1 MNNTFEFRLLNEFQR
16 DFPLCPAPFAELA
29 ARLGVAEKAVLGALE
44 KLRREGKISRV
55 GAVFAPKRIGAS
67 TLAAMA
73 VPPERLEA
81 VAAAV
86 NRFPEVNHNYERE
99 HRYNLWFVVTA
110 SSEERL
116 QASLDAIVQA
126 AGYPLLALPMLEE
139 FHIDLGFPLDRG
151 SSTSSAPL
159 SLDPLPMNGRG
170 DALQPGV
177 THNQPGKLVAAAH
190 RVAPAV
196 PIDEAERR
204 LVSVLQEGLPLFI
217 RPFAL
222 IAERIGA
229 SESEVLGRIG
239 RWLEEGAIKRFGVVV
254 RHRELGYRANAMVVH
269 DIADERVGDV
279 GRALAEEPA
288 VTLCYR
294 RPRVLPEWP
303 YNLFCMIHGRERA
316 EVEAT
321 IADLRRRHGLEDCP
335 HDVLFSL
342 TRYKQQGAHYA

>member
-1 MNNTFEFRLLNEFQR
+1 MDDTLEFHLLNDFQR
-16 DFPLCPAPFAELA
+16 EFPLCPAPFAELA
-29 ARLGVAEKAVLGALE
+29 ARLGVAERVVLGGLE

-73 VPPERLEA
+73 VPPERLDA
-81 VAAAV
+81 VAQAV

-110 SSEERL
+110 GSEGRL
-116 QASLDAIVQA
+116 QATLGAIEQA
-126 AGYPLLALPMLEE
+126 AGYPVLALPLLEE
-139 FHIDLGFPLDRG
+139 FHIDLGFPLKEA
-151 SSTSSAPL
+151 APTRRHAEARPVR
-159 SLDPLPMNGRG
+159 PL
-170 DALQPGV
+170 
-177 THNQPGKLVAAAH
+177 
-190 RVAPAV
+190 APN
-196 PIDEAERR
+196 DEAERR

-229 SESEVLGRIG
+229 SESEVLSRIG
-239 RWLEEGAIKRFGVVV
+239 QWLENGAIKRFGVVV
-254 RHRELGYRANAMVVH
+254 RHRELGFTANGMLVH
-269 DIADERVGDV
+269 DIPDDRVSAL

-294 RPRVLPEWP
+294 RPRVLPDWP
-303 YNLFCMIHGRERA
+303 YNLFCMIHGRERS

-321 IADLRRRHGLEDCP
+321 IADLRRRHGLEDCA

-342 TRYKQQGAHYA
+342 TRYKQNGARYA

>member
-1 MNNTFEFRLLNEFQR
+1 MDDTLDFQLLNDFQR

-29 ARLGVAEKAVLGALE
+29 SRLGVGEKVVLGRLE
-44 KLRREGKISRV
+44 NLRREGKISRV

-73 VPPERLEA
+73 VPPEKLEA
-81 VAAAV
+81 VAATV
-86 NRFPEVNHNYERE
+86 KRFPEVNHNYERE

-110 SSEERL
+110 ASEGRL
-116 QASLDAIVQA
+116 QASLGAIEQA
-126 AGYPLLALPMLEE
+126 AGYPLLTLPLLEE
-139 FHIDLGFPLDRG
+139 FHIDLGFCL
-151 SSTSSAPL
+151 
-159 SLDPLPMNGRG
+159 NGG
-170 DALQPGV
+170 KQKCVATAQPVQPVALM
-177 THNQPGKLVAAAH
+177 
-190 RVAPAV
+190 
-196 PIDEAERR
+196 DEAERR

-229 SESEVLGRIG
+229 SEIDVLGRIK

-254 RHRELGYRANAMVVH
+254 RHHELGFRANAMLVH
-269 DIADERVGDV
+269 DIPDDRVSDI

-294 RPRVLPEWP
+294 RPRRLPDWP
-303 YNLFCMIHGRERA
+303 YNLFCMIHGRERS

-321 IADLRRRHGLEDCP
+321 IAELRQRHGLASCAHET
-335 HDVLFSL
+335 LFSL
-342 TRYKQQGAHYA
+342 TRFKQNGARYA